1 MNAHHTLWGGTR
13 TDSRGRKLLEFTNN
27 NNLNILNTK
36 EPTRVSPKG
45 KPSAIDLSIVSPE
58 LTMDADWS
66 VHPDNLG
73 SDHFPVCI
81 TYHEENTIIDPIY
94 TYNIKKA
101 D

>member
-1 MNAHHTLWGGTR
+1 MNAHQTLWGGTR

-27 NNLNILNTK
+27 NNLTILNTK
-36 EPTRVSPKG
+36 EPTRVSPRG

-66 VHPDNLG
+66 VHSDNLG

-81 TYHEENTIIDPIY
+81 TYHEDNTMINPI
-94 TYNIKKA
+94 
-101 D
+101 